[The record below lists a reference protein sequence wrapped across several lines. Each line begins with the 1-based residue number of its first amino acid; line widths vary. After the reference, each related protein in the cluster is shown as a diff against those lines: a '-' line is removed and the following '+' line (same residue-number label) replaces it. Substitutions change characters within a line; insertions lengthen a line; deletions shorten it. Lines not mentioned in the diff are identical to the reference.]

1 MRRLRTGFGAFIGD
15 LHQEYR
21 FEISAALFVL
31 GIVLVF
37 FALLAYVPQAKK
49 WAEGVAV
56 LQTIIAGLGPWVF
69 WEAILAA
76 LVILVGGFD
85 FGDTVKKAR
94 EFEKL
99 INTTSKEVF
108 LKNRARIEH
117 LAENDLPERYSRR
130 VDRKR
135 LDLKVRD

>member
-1 MRRLRTGFGAFIGD
+1 MRRLRRGFGAFIGD

-37 FALLAYVPQAKK
+37 FALLAYVPQART
-49 WAEGVAV
+49 WAKDVAI
-56 LQTIIAGLGPWVF
+56 LDTIVSGLGPWVF

-99 INTTSKEVF
+99 INTTSKEIF